1 MGKLAYTTPVMSEEV
16 FEADEY
22 VAACWKV
29 ACARSG
35 TDDFDEKVLGKDVTH
50 KLYDGNKGCGY
61 ADNQWIEENGDG
73 TYSMTERNTVN
84 QGNLTCIMTN
94 SEWNNPTTTISS
106 VKGGDKL
113 YWITNAND
121 GSNRTWHHYG
131 TVETNGNHS

>member
-1 MGKLAYTTPVMSEEV
+1 MAKLEYVTPCVSEEV
-16 FEADEY
+16 FAADEY

-94 SEWNNPTTTISS
+94 SEWKNQTTTISS
-106 VKGGDKL
+106 VKDGDKL